1 MKHADHIADTLSIAG
16 IRLLAILH
24 GLLFVAFLATL
35 LLLAPK
41 AGAGELP
48 ACSGQ
53 DLVAELQARD
63 PGRLAAIRDK
73 AEATPNGRGLL
84 WKVEKPGVAP
94 SWLFGTMHLTDPRVI
109 ALTPA
114 AQAAFDKA
122 GTVVV
127 EAVDA
132 LDPKTA
138 AATMMQNPDLVMF
151 TDGRKLTDLLD
162 PEERVR
168 VAEELEERGMP
179 LVAIQHMKPWVVSSA
194 LALPACEMARK
205 QSGAPFLDA
214 RLARDAK
221 AAGKTLLGLETIVS
235 QLEAMNS
242 LPMEVHVDGLVATLA
257 LEDRLDDMIETMIV
271 LYKREEVG
279 MVWPLLESVTPQQ
292 PGSNESYAAFEKVMV
307 TARNHGMVS
316 NARPVLEK
324 GNAFIAVG
332 ALHLPGEEGVVELLR
347 KAGYAVTRAE

>member
-1 MKHADHIADTLSIAG
+1 MTDGVHFLDARGPDGT
-16 IRLLAILH
+16 RLYAIGDVH
-24 GLLFVAFLATL
+24 GCIDQLEAIFGLI
-35 LLLAPK
+35 
-41 AGAGELP
+41 
-48 ACSGQ
+48 
-53 DLVAELQARD
+53 DAEIARD
-63 PGRLAAIRDK
+63 GVEDWRIILLGDYCDRGPDVRGVLDLIMSRQAA
-73 AEATPNGRGLL
+73 
-84 WKVEKPGVAP
+84 
-94 SWLFGTMHLTDPRVI
+94 DPRVI

-114 AQAAFDKA
+114 AQAAFDQA